1 MLLQVQV
8 HLVLKIKLE
17 LSKWLKRKEVKQDNE
32 ELRKVALKL
41 KLEVLPELLEM
52 EQRKSHKH

>member
-17 LSKWLKRKEVKQDNE
+17 LNKWLKRKELKQDNE
-32 ELRKVALKL
+32 ELHKVALKL
-41 KLEVLPELLEM
+41 KLEDLPEQLEM
-52 EQRKSHKH
+52 EQRKSLKH